1 MNLNKISRLAV
12 STVIFLIFLALFFFN
27 SNIVSAQECGINI
40 DPANPG
46 GHPSPASL
54 QGVDWVRIE
63 YKDCTESYPPTESVD
78 IFRNVLST
86 YKNAGIKTL
95 VILDYLTYPGAATN
109 IEKFGERVEYI
120 HQELDGLIDAYQI
133 WNEPDHCAQ
142 YCLEPEEF
150 RGIAAEIAKYI
161 PANKLVLGGFASG
174 DPGYLTNSKIPSDQY
189 GYVGLHPYGKQVNG
203 FWGDWNSGEM
213 REAVLQYKAAGDN
226 KPVWI
231 TEIGFSSSDDSLQS
245 EYIRRV
251 YSSGVGADKI
261 FWFAWSDAMVVP
273 FGLTTAN
280 QVPKKSYDAFF
291 SQPQCGGSIPSTINM
306 LPAIAPPGGGGCG
319 GVGATPRDD
328 EDKLPGPNDY
338 ITVPLILEPEK
349 YADDEDNLVNKL
361 LWNMVVDQ
369 GYQVKCASPELTVSA
384 TALGD
389 IEKYFSEGVEWP
401 IFNRFDNQV
410 LAVESQSD
418 YVLDLR
424 RATIPIYR
432 DLDEKSPGKTASYE
446 AFFGTLD
453 PNTVD
458 SADTGEGVLHT
469 GVVNNLLKP
478 SQQCIIK
485 LDNMRAAKNLCERLE
500 NPELCSLHFKIPD
513 SKYYLYSTDL
523 QESNG
528 QKSLLTAIESFMSNN
543 GGVGCLELMNPYESR
558 YTIDR
563 GEFADIQDAVL
574 KMSID
579 LEYVYRYAF
588 IVLSPLQN
596 VDEWCY
602 MDWHLEDHFW
612 FLNNHQQ
619 EYLQNECLDKRQ
631 VDNYKKRIPSFV
643 AIKIPTVATNEIES
657 LPFLKNSASVTANT
671 LGKIVDKE
679 NKLEIL
685 GVETR
690 QQHLEKI
697 LEVKRDV
704 WDCESG
710 EDCENRRLGLV
721 VDCQGMAVCEGA
733 HGTGTELKLALVHMI
748 NGSKQTC
755 AGETF
760 FASDDPLD
768 IFTGKDNPAPH
779 GYAEN
784 VTAIGSAAI
793 QNATGEDVDDPQRFF
808 SEEYFNVRMASV
820 KNSLWQ
826 WRLELNEK
834 QAMDIKRGLGE
845 QIQEGE
851 EEPLISESVRIHIV
865 APLGTELNYIEH
877 MLSSVFTQKHLATM
891 VKENVMSDAEAA
903 TGNVA
908 RYFPIMGVDM
918 GFNDQGNHHFS
929 HEDCNFK
936 KDEFGNETTE
946 REICKSAGIKLS
958 DDNVGLFMEGATLGW
973 LIKQIQLGI
982 TRDTPINEAYSYLAS
997 CERIEDLFLGRC
1009 GGTGTGDQDTPG
1021 SSDELDCPVVTLG
1034 WDDSIA
1040 SRASANKDKF
1050 LNEFIN
1056 RTFTDSQGNG
1066 SKTFLTP
1073 ELFDYVINYI
1083 RDYSANQPD
1092 RSVNPALVL
1101 ALGREETAWGAVGS
1115 LAVTG
1120 CLGTDDQGRSITDAI
1135 VQAGDEGISRE
1146 QAIIHHQVQC
1156 IGKNFKPPMSC
1167 EEFMCRYSGDGSAPC
1182 IFNNN
1187 PNFPKNFPPIY
1198 RSLVE

>member
-1 MNLNKISRLAV
+1 MNLNKISRLAF
-12 STVIFLIFLALFFFN
+12 STIVFLTLGVLFFFN
-27 SNIVSAQECGINI
+27 PKTILAQECGLNI

-54 QGVDWVRIE
+54 KGVDWVRIE
-63 YKDCTESYPPTESVD
+63 YKDCTESFPPTESID

-120 HQELDGLIDAYQI
+120 YQELDGVIDAYQV

-150 RGIAAEIAKYI
+150 RNITAEIAKYI
-161 PANKLVLGGFASG
+161 PANKIVLGGFASG
-174 DPGYLTNSKIPSDQY
+174 DPGYLTNSQIPSNQY
-189 GYVGLHPYGKQVNG
+189 GYIGLHPYGKKVNG
-203 FWGDWNSGEM
+203 FWGDWTSGEM
-213 REAVLQYKAAGDN
+213 STAVSQYKQAGGG

-231 TEIGFSSSDDSLQS
+231 TEIGFSSSDDSLQA
-245 EYIRRV
+245 EYLRRV

-273 FGLTTAN
+273 FGLTTAS
-280 QVPKKSYDAFF
+280 QIPKKSYDAFF
-291 SQPQCGGSIPSTINM
+291 SQPQCGGSIPSTISM

-319 GVGATPRDD
+319 GVGAQPKNE
-328 EDKLPGPNDY
+328 EDKKPGPNDY
-338 ITVPLILEPEK
+338 ITIPLILEPEK
-349 YADDEDNLVNKL
+349 YAGDNKDDLVGKL

-369 GYQVKCASPELTVSA
+369 GYEVKCASPELTISA
-384 TALGD
+384 TAIGD

-401 IFNRFDNQV
+401 SFNRFGNQV
-410 LAVESQSD
+410 LALESQSD

-424 RATIPIYR
+424 RATIPMYR

-453 PNTVD
+453 PDTVSSVD
-458 SADTGEGVLHT
+458 AGDGALHT
-469 GVVNNLLKP
+469 GVINNLLKP
-478 SQQCIIK
+478 AQQCAIK
-485 LDNMRAAKNLCERLE
+485 LDNLRAAKNLCERLE
-500 NPELCSLHFKIPD
+500 NPELCSLHFKIPK

-523 QESNG
+523 QESNEE
-528 QKSLLTAIESFMSNN
+528 KSLLTAIESWMANN
-543 GGVGCLELMNPYESR
+543 SGVGCAELMNSYDSR

-563 GEFADIQDAVL
+563 SEFTDIQDAVF

-588 IVLSPLQN
+588 IVLSPLQD
-596 VDEWCY
+596 VDDWCY
-602 MDWHLEDHFW
+602 MNNREEDAFW
-612 FLNNHQQ
+612 FLSNHQQ
-619 EYLQNECLDKRQ
+619 TYLQNECLDNRQ
-631 VDNYKKRIPSFV
+631 VDNYMKRIPSFV

-657 LPFLKNSASVTANT
+657 LPFLKNSASLTANT
-671 LGKIVDKE
+671 LGKIVDQE
-679 NKLEIL
+679 NKLEALDIKPREQFLTDIL
-685 GVETR
+685 
-690 QQHLEKI
+690 Q
-697 LEVKRDV
+697 VKKEV

-710 EDCENRRLGLV
+710 VDCEERRQGLV

-733 HGTGTELKLALVHMI
+733 HGVGTELRKALVHMI

-755 AGETF
+755 EGETF
-760 FASDDPLD
+760 FASSNPDE

-779 GYAEN
+779 GYVEN
-784 VTAIGSAAI
+784 VKVIGSAAI
-793 QNATGEDVDDPQRFF
+793 QNATGEDTDDPQRYF
-808 SEEYFNVRMASV
+808 SEEYFNVRMGAA
-820 KNSLWQ
+820 KNALWQ
-826 WRLELNEK
+826 WRLELKEQ
-834 QAMDIKRGLGE
+834 QAKDILGGLGE
-845 QIQEGE
+845 TNDIV
-851 EEPLISESVRIHIV
+851 SESVRIHIV
-865 APLGTELNYIEH
+865 APLGTELSYIEN
-877 MLSSVFTQKHLATM
+877 MLSSLFTHSSKETM
-891 VKENVMSDAEAA
+891 IKENVMADAEAA
-903 TGNVA
+903 TGNIA
-908 RYFPIMGVDM
+908 RYFPIFGTQM
-918 GFNDQGNHHFS
+918 GFNDQANHHFS

-946 REICKSAGIKLS
+946 REICKSAGVKLS

-982 TRDTPINEAYSYLAS
+982 TRDNSLNDAYSYLAS
-997 CERIEDLFLGRC
+997 CKRIEDLFLGRC
-1009 GGTGTGDQDTPG
+1009 GDAGAGGQDSPG
-1021 SSDELDCPVVTLG
+1021 SSAEIDCPIVTLG
-1034 WDDSIA
+1034 WDDGIA
-1040 SRASANKDKF
+1040 ARAFANKDKF

-1056 RTFTDSQGNG
+1056 RTFTDSQGGG

-1073 ELFDYVINYI
+1073 DLFDYVINYI

-1135 VQAGDEGISRE
+1135 AQAESEGISRE

-1156 IGKNFKPPMSC
+1156 IGKNFKPPMGC
-1167 EEFMCRYSGDGSAPC
+1167 EEFMCRYSGDGTAPC
-1182 IFNNN
+1182 IFKNN

-1198 RSLVE
+1198 RSLIE